1 MRPQNWK
8 LERGIEEWPL
18 SSLKNMLSF
27 LKADRNKILV
37 DNLIYNL
44 VSYSKIIAL
53 YQERY
58 PHMLFLSQETVWSS
72 DVGNSGTKSE
82 GIS

>member
-1 MRPQNWK
+1 
-8 LERGIEEWPL
+8 
-18 SSLKNMLSF
+18 MLSF

-58 PHMLFLSQETVWSS
+58 PHILFLSQETVWSQ
-72 DVGNSGTKSE
+72 VLVILILKMKEFLNT
-82 GIS
+82 IN